1 MQIFEAHER
10 IGWFIVGRPARLIWI
25 LIQIAEKFSA
35 SAKNLVG
42 VCVCGGGGAFLA
54 VKALLGCIALHES
67 LSRAEEGLQIL
78 HPVLSQVAMD

>member
-10 IGWFIVGRPARLIWI
+10 IGWFIVCRPARLIWI

-42 VCVCGGGGAFLA
+42 VCVGGGLPCSKSPAGLH
-54 VKALLGCIALHES
+54 CIA
-67 LSRAEEGLQIL
+67 
-78 HPVLSQVAMD
+78 

>member
-10 IGWFIVGRPARLIWI
+10 IGWFIVCRPARLIWI

-42 VCVCGGGGAFLA
+42 VCVGGGP
-54 VKALLGCIALHES
+54 S
-67 LSRAEEGLQIL
+67 LQ
-78 HPVLSQVAMD
+78 